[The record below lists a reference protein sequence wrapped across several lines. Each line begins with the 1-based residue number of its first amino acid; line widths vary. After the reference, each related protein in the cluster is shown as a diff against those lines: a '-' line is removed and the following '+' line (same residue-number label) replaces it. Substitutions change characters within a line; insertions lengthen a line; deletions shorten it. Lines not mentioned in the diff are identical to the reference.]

1 LLGADEWFG
10 GVAAGLL
17 ASRRSELF
25 EEGHE
30 DDEGENEDA
39 G

>member
-1 LLGADEWFG
+1 LPGADEWFG

-17 ASRRSELF
+17 SSRRAELF
-25 EEGHE
+25 DKGHE
-30 DDEGENEDA
+30 DDEGEDGDA